1 MKRYPCTDYQQD
13 DAKETRVT
21 ALMGYDGSD
30 NPVHRFNVYA
40 QRASVYVQYSN
51 GELQEPAPDVASP
64 YYKYGKD
71 RRFLDKRYDNGNTVI
86 LFDNSDSHSIMDTLI
101 PARGEW
107 ESRWR
112 RLPFYI
118 NSLPELPSS
127 DDDLPGECMR
137 TITQD
142 IFKAVTETWGE
153 VLDASW
159 EHVSI
164 LEDKIYEQP
173 ADESRAP
180 ELWRNQA
187 KWLTYEK
194 LMYNHQDAVTD
205 MQRFL
210 VELDGDLSDAGKWL
224 KESPDDFK
232 KLETLMSEDLVKRT
246 NNLSDL
252 VGRSLPA
259 W

>member
-13 DAKETRVT
+13 DPKETRVT

-51 GELQEPAPDVASP
+51 KELQEPAPDVASP
-64 YYKYGKD
+64 YNNKYEID
-71 RRFLDKRYDNGNTVI
+71 RYDNGNTVI

-112 RLPFYI
+112 CLPFYI
-118 NSLPELPSS
+118 NSLPELPSN
-127 DDDLPGECMR
+127 DNDLPGVCMR

-194 LMYNHQDAVTD
+194 LMYSHQDTVTD
-205 MQRFL
+205 MQKFL
-210 VELDGDLSDAGKWL
+210 VELDGDLSDVGQWL
-224 KESPDDFK
+224 KEILDDFK
-232 KLETLMSEDLVKRT
+232 KLETRMSEDLVKRT

-252 VGRSLPA
+252 VGRPLPA